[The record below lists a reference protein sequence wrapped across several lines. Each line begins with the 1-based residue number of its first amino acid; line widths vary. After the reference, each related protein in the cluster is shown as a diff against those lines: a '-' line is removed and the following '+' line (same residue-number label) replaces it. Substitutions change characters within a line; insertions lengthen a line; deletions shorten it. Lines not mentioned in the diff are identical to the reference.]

1 MRNELSQSLRRAVA
15 EAWSFRWEVELEA
28 ELRFN
33 RLAQRLA
40 RIGALPVVVELAARA
55 SSDERRHAAL
65 CGELAVEYGADSVPS
80 GVSAREISPPALDER
95 DRVLYEV
102 VAACCVTETES
113 VSVLT
118 TLVNSVRGGR
128 MQDILRELLRDE
140 VSHSRLGWAHLA
152 HQSAQRNVH
161 VLDTLIPNMLEGSVA
176 PGLFQ
181 AAREELESPE
191 LLAHGVLPHSMKRAV
206 FTTTLLDVVFP
217 GLESLGVHAGPAH
230 RWLDK
235 KMAASAQPS

>member
-1 MRNELSQSLRRAVA
+1 MREELSQFLRRTAA
-15 EAWSFRWEVELEA
+15 EAWRFRWEVELAA
-28 ELRFN
+28 ELRFK

-40 RIGALPVVVELAARA
+40 RNGALPVVVELAARA

-65 CGELAVEYGADSVPS
+65 CGELALEYGADSIPS
-80 GVSAREISPPALDER
+80 GVSAPEISPPALDER

-128 MQDILRELLRDE
+128 MQTILRELLRDE
-140 VSHSRLGWAHLA
+140 VGHSRLGWAHLA
-152 HQSAQRNVH
+152 HESTQRNVH
-161 VLDTLIPNMLEGSVA
+161 FLDGLIPNMLEGAVA

-217 GLESLGVHAGPAH
+217 GLESLGVHAGQA
-230 RWLDK
+230 RNWLDK
-235 KMAASAQPS
+235 KMGAAAQPS